1 MRTVKDRIT
10 QHNINAWD
18 DTTEEAWITV
28 NDCMYK
34 ILSKPDDASLGPTLN
49 TWGVISGMAS
59 VYTCLVT
66 PLRVSKMIGFEN
78 NSLWGGWENIF
89 WGDAI
94 YYESIWICN
103 IGRHCR
109 SDIYYRIDIGEYNNS
124 SRDFEGYAQFS

>member
-66 PLRVSKMIGFEN
+66 PLRVSKMMIGFEN
-78 NSLWGGWENIF
+78 NSLWGGWDDSLRIIISIIIIHGIL
-89 WGDAI
+89 WGR
-94 YYESIWICN
+94 CN
-103 IGRHCR
+103 LL
-109 SDIYYRIDIGEYNNS
+109 
-124 SRDFEGYAQFS
+124 